1 MVSKN
6 TIVNNLSGLHARP
19 AASFSQFCN
28 TFPNTITLTY
38 EGLEIN
44 PKSIIMLMS
53 SGIRQGAALTITVD
67 GEDAEDICQQIIAY
81 INDMKD

>member
-1 MVSKN
+1 MKALLKQLKNLCYFKIKGVIEMVSKN

-38 EGLEIN
+38 EGLDIN
-44 PKSIIMLMS
+44 PKSIIMLMLLLFS
-53 SGIRQGAALTITVD
+53 RENIRNIS
-67 GEDAEDICQQIIAY
+67 
-81 INDMKD
+81 